1 MEDKLSALNDA
12 MDFIKLAIQ
21 EIEEYSDLSD
31 FKFDLDEIKMDL
43 MDKYRE
49 VEEEIQEQEERDYD
63 LRLAYAEGRL

>member
-1 MEDKLSALNDA
+1 MEDELSALDDA
-12 MDFIKLAIQ
+12 MDFIKLAIN
-21 EIEEYSDLSD
+21 EIKEYSDLSD
-31 FKFDLDEIKMDL
+31 FKFDLDEIRMDL